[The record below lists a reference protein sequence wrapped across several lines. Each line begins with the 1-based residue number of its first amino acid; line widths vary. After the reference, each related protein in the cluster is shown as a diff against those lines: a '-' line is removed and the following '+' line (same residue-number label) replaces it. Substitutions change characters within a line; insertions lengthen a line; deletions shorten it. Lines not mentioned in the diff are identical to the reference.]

1 LSEKQNTRKK
11 CYFLCLL
18 GTVLFAVTGGTETPI
33 RKVYMIDAGTG
44 DILTSFDS
52 NPVNLFLIKQKKI
65 VFPKKKN
72 TRKKCYFL
80 CLLGTV
86 LFAVTGGTETPIKK
100 VYMIDARTGDIL
112 TSFDSNPVNN
122 NFNLKPNYFFL

>member
-1 LSEKQNTRKK
+1 MVCSEEKKQ
-11 CYFLCLL
+11 
-18 GTVLFAVTGGTETPI
+18 
-33 RKVYMIDAGTG
+33 
-44 DILTSFDS
+44 
-52 NPVNLFLIKQKKI
+52 
-65 VFPKKKN
+65 
-72 TRKKCYFL
+72 KCYFL

-122 NFNLKPNYFFL
+122 NFNLKTK